1 MIALL
6 SRSGVQKVLDRLPY
20 LSKEDFLVSLPSAGT
35 LLELNEGKKTIGY
48 GYSGRG
54 HRYDASVTET
64 PLHKIFFT
72 KKLRAAYQR
81 RQHDFDPLP
90 QAYRLIHN
98 EADEIPGITIEIFLT
113 YAVVTYFNQ
122 GILAHEQALVEALQS
137 VLKIDGI
144 YAKYRTPEPSPIHTK
159 LIWGEPAPEEII
171 IEEGKGKYA
180 VRIME
185 GLMTGLFLDQR
196 ANRDWLQK
204 HSDRKRVCN
213 TFSYTGSLSIAC
225 GLGNAYVTRSID
237 LSRTYSDWCR
247 HNLALNDLLIPEHE
261 SIASDTFAHFAYCKR
276 KGIKYDLIILDPPTF
291 SKNKKG
297 TFSVPDNY
305 ERLVKEAIELL
316 SPKGLLMSCTN
327 YSQWSLPQFKR
338 LHQNWIARHYRVIH
352 EGGAD
357 LDFPKH
363 PYWPESEHL
372 KCIVLQLN

>member
-1 MIALL
+1 MIVLL
-6 SRSGVQKVLDRLPY
+6 SRSGIEKIHSRIPY
-20 LSKEDFLVSLPSAGT
+20 LSKEDFLESLPSAGT

-72 KKLRAAYQR
+72 KKIRAAYQK
-81 RQHDFDPLP
+81 RQQDFSPLP

-113 YAVVTYFNQ
+113 YGVITYFNQ
-122 GILAHEQALVEALQS
+122 GVISHEKGLIEALQS
-137 VLKIDGI
+137 VLKLDAI
-144 YAKYRTPEPSPIHTK
+144 YAKYRTPEQSPIHTK
-159 LIWGEPAPEEII
+159 LIWGEAAPEEII
-171 IEEGKGKYA
+171 IVEGKAKYA

-204 HSDRKRVCN
+204 HSERRRVCN

-225 GLGNAYVTRSID
+225 GLGNAFITRSVD
-237 LSRTYSDWCR
+237 LSRTYSDWCK
-247 HNLALNDLLIPEHE
+247 HNLDLNELHIPEHE
-261 SIASDTFAHFAYCKR
+261 TITSDTFAHFAYCKR
-276 KGIKYDLIILDPPTF
+276 KGVQYDLIILDPPTF
-291 SKNKKG
+291 AKTKKG
-297 TFSVPDNY
+297 TFSVPENY
-305 ERLVKEAIELL
+305 QRLVKEAVELL
-316 SPKGLLMSCTN
+316 GPKGRLMSCTN
-327 YSQWSLPQFKR
+327 YSQWSLGQFKR
-338 LHQNWIARHYRVIH
+338 LHQNWIKQNYKIIH
-352 EGGAD
+352 EGVAD

-363 PYWPESEHL
+363 PNWPESEHL